1 MTPEQPKR
9 PDIQLPVWQEGQPEP
24 AIDAPE
30 GELVKFARVMDKWW
44 NQVQAWLYWPLTGFD
59 VDNAPLVIVDMIAWQ
74 RDIDRYPGE
83 PEWLYRRRV
92 KHAKAN
98 AEDAGS
104 VIGFKRIWER
114 MELGYIELDE
124 RIPGQDWDIIRL
136 NITETLIAERPELL
150 DIIIRM
156 YGRTC
161 RRYEWTT
168 IAPLTL
174 TMRCIAFHD
183 AQQCMVA
190 SIED

>member
-92 KHAKAN
+92 KHAKGQRRGRRF
-98 AEDAGS
+98 DYR
-104 VIGFKRIWER
+104 FQTD
-114 MELGYIELDE
+114 LGTHGTGIH
-124 RIPGQDWDIIRL
+124 R
-136 NITETLIAERPELL
+136 T
-150 DIIIRM
+150 
-156 YGRTC
+156 GRTHP
-161 RRYEWTT
+161 RAGLGHRPAEHHGK
-168 IAPLTL
+168 
-174 TMRCIAFHD
+174 R
-183 AQQCMVA
+183 
-190 SIED
+190 

>member
-1 MTPEQPKR
+1 MTPEQPNR

-24 AIDAPE
+24 VIDAPE
-30 GELVKFARVMDKWW
+30 GELVKFARVMDTWW

-104 VIGFKRIWER
+104 NIGFKRIWER
-114 MELGYIELDE
+114 MELGYIELEE
-124 RIPGQDWDIIRL
+124 RIPGLDWDIVRL

-174 TMRCIAFHD
+174 TVRCFTFHD

-190 SIED
+190 RIED